1 MEASPKLS
9 WLDPLLRSLRM
20 QFWSALRAPVVLC
33 TLCVLV
39 LKCGGGLLAQAPAT
53 QVSKPQQ
60 GTAATPVE
68 VARTAL
74 TEWVAT
80 KRILSEEREDWRRG
94 KQTLTSQ
101 MEVVRREI
109 ESLNAR
115 IAEANTSIADAEKK
129 FGELDA
135 ERTERKTV
143 SKDLVARI
151 NELEDRTQAL
161 LPRVPTPLAE
171 NIAPI
176 SQRLPKND
184 EQRQQ
189 LSLSARYQNVIGV
202 LNAVDKWNRAVTL
215 KSEIREL
222 GTGGSVE
229 VSVLYVGLGQG
240 YYVGAPGKDGK
251 ATIAGVGIASPTG
264 WNWRETND
272 LAPAIQRAV
281 SIYKNEGLAA
291 LVRLPVQ
298 IR

>member
-1 MEASPKLS
+1 M
-9 WLDPLLRSLRM
+9 
-20 QFWSALRAPVVLC
+20 
-33 TLCVLV
+33 
-39 LKCGGGLLAQAPAT
+39 
-53 QVSKPQQ
+53 
-60 GTAATPVE
+60 
-68 VARTAL
+68 
-74 TEWVAT
+74 
-80 KRILSEEREDWRRG
+80 
-94 KQTLTSQ
+94 
-101 MEVVRREI
+101 
-109 ESLNAR
+109 
-115 IAEANTSIADAEKK
+115 
-129 FGELDA
+129 
-135 ERTERKTV
+135 
-143 SKDLVARI
+143 
-151 NELEDRTQAL
+151 
-161 LPRVPTPLAE
+161 
-171 NIAPI
+171 
-176 SQRLPKND
+176 PKND